1 MHTTQTGWD
10 PTKFSV
16 MQVFKNIV
24 DRLHPC
30 NHRCS
35 FLNVF
40 KLDKVSKV
48 GQGDF
53 NFSSHQQ
60 SVQNFKLEAASLMAN
75 GQIFLQNINDKDF
88 CKASMTK
95 GKLFSLEMHFKQAI
109 WGQTIFYVSGILW
122 WNFDFKIRR
131 CDCVFPATSNTIW
144 FQETCTFEIVN
155 FVVLDSCITW
165 LCNTSVYFRKN
176 IRCLWI
182 PWVSAGGFWG
192 EMAADSGK
200 MDSTE
205 SQFNNTST
213 ISHHHHHHLV
223 RFQIFLWCLIFFL
236 WCLSQNTAGDKGQD
250 GFNRISIQQ
259 HSPA

>member
-1 MHTTQTGWD
+1 MKLWFQNS
-10 PTKFSV
+10 SV
-16 MQVFKNIV
+16 WLCI
-24 DRLHPC
+24 
-30 NHRCS
+30 
-35 FLNVF
+35 
-40 KLDKVSKV
+40 
-48 GQGDF
+48 
-53 NFSSHQQ
+53 
-60 SVQNFKLEAASLMAN
+60 
-75 GQIFLQNINDKDF
+75 
-88 CKASMTK
+88 
-95 GKLFSLEMHFKQAI
+95 
-109 WGQTIFYVSGILW
+109 
-122 WNFDFKIRR
+122 FKIHRP
-131 CDCVFPATSNTIW
+131 V
-144 FQETCTFEIVN
+144 
-155 FVVLDSCITW
+155 W
-165 LCNTSVYFRKN
+165 LCISCNFLYNLISGHLHIWDCEYRCAGLLYNMTVQYKCIFQKK